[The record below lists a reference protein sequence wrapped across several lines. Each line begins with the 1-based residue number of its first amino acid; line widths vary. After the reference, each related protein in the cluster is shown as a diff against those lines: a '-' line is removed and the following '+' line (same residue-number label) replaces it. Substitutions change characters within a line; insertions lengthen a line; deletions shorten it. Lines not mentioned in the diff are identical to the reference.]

1 MIWFYHH
8 NHHHIQHKCNSH
20 FHFFRCSYQHHYIQ
34 LCREGRPWATARRS
48 ISIEKEVSTTKTLSA
63 LSNILFLDVPN
74 LAPCWWRW
82 KRNWWKFLRGWRL
95 RCGRIQALQTLLHQQ
110 EVTVENYCKSVAPIG
125 QPVLFAGKHRWFC
138 RTSEGPDGR
147 GEGRM
152 HPLPEEEET
161 VRISF
166 LNTSLIFESQFSSA
180 DEKAFA
186 MSFCSFSFPSQSKQW
201 EKNRRWRKVK
211 VGIGIKFI
219 PSLPMPTAI
228 VATLTTLTPVSS
240 FNGPPWLMMFWGES
254 WYRLL

>member
-1 MIWFYHH
+1 MLLSTSLYSTLQRRPAMGHRKEKH
-8 NHHHIQHKCNSH
+8 QHRERGFHEEKKHCQH
-20 FHFFRCSYQHHYIQ
+20 FPAS
-34 LCREGRPWATARRS
+34 
-48 ISIEKEVSTTKTLSA
+48 
-63 LSNILFLDVPN
+63 SNILFLDVPN

-82 KRNWWKFLRGWRL
+82 KKNWWKLLRGWRL

-166 LNTSLIFESQFSSA
+166 LNTSLIF
-180 DEKAFA
+180 
-186 MSFCSFSFPSQSKQW
+186 
-201 EKNRRWRKVK
+201 
-211 VGIGIKFI
+211 
-219 PSLPMPTAI
+219 
-228 VATLTTLTPVSS
+228 
-240 FNGPPWLMMFWGES
+240 
-254 WYRLL
+254 